1 MDDKSTE
8 EPYTDV
14 AAKILAGRSYGG
26 RDTNRVIRELED
38 KITHHKEMALASFAK
53 VQLSIGDHFAVKSWP
68 IAHLRDRVSLLDK
81 HLEEIDRLESQVLV
95 VMSPVMHEMGL
106 GTGVTPAELEGAR
119 VRSEQANAERE

>member
-1 MDDKSTE
+1 MDEKSDE
-8 EPYTDV
+8 KYTDV

-26 RDTNRVIRELED
+26 RDTNRVIKELEE

-53 VQLSIGDHFAVKSWP
+53 VQLSMGDHFAFKNWP
-68 IAHLRDRVSLLDK
+68 ISHLRDRVKLLDE

-95 VMSPVMHEMGL
+95 AMSPVMHEMGL

-119 VRSEQANAERE
+119 QRAEQANAESE